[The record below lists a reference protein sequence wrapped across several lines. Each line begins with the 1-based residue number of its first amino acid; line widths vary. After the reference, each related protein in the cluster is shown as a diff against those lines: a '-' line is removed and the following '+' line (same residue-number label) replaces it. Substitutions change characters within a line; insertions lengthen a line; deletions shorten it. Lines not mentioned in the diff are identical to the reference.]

1 MTSDEPVRLELYVR
15 SLLAEQARSQQDE
28 IIERLEALEA
38 EGVIDEFQV
47 VIWGRQAPASPAQA
61 RTDAGVFVLNRVAVF
76 SEWAAANGLSVDEH
90 FEHRDVES
98 SIVNESYQAV
108 RFPVMTLAE
117 YHGQDL
123 AFVAPATDQETT
135 HSVRER
141 LAQIEAE
148 SRPAA
153 RRTEYERLNRAYSEP
168 PRQLTLADR
177 DNPRVS
183 GV

>member
-28 IIERLEALEA
+28 VIERLNALKDDGA
-38 EGVIDEFQV
+38 IDEFQV

-90 FEHRDVES
+90 FEHRSVES

-123 AFVAPATDQETT
+123 AFVAPATEQDAT
-135 HSVRER
+135 HTVRER
-141 LAQIEAE
+141 LAHIERE
-148 SRPAA
+148 DQQAA
-153 RRTEYERLNRAYSEP
+153 GTDEFERLSSAYSEP
-168 PRQLTLADR
+168 PRQLTLAGR
-177 DNPRVS
+177 DGPHVT